1 MPRCGMSLAKRLLD
15 GAFAG
20 RYWARPMPQV
30 RLQKILAQ
38 AGVASRRAAEQLIV
52 DGRVRINGQVA
63 RVLGTRADPTRSK
76 IEVEGRGEVTAEPL
90 AYALLHKP
98 PFVISTVDDPEGRD
112 TVLDVLQRTRAE
124 GPRQFEGELPRLFP
138 VGRLDFDA
146 EGFILLT
153 NDGPLTHALLH
164 PKRHVPKTYT
174 VKVRGRPR
182 PEAIVALR
190 EGVNVY
196 DEPGAPGFR
205 SAPAEARVVRESP
218 ANTWIELTLF
228 EGRSHQVK
236 RMCAAIGHACLRLV
250 RTEFGGLE
258 LGSLPTGA
266 WRFLR
271 PTEVHTLQQ
280 WQRGRG

>member
-1 MPRCGMSLAKRLLD
+1 
-15 GAFAG
+15 
-20 RYWARPMPQV
+20 MPQV

-63 RVLGTRADPTRSK
+63 RVLGTRADPARAK
-76 IEVEGRGEVTAEPL
+76 VEVDGLGEVHAEPV
-90 AYALLHKP
+90 AYVMLHKP
-98 PFVISTVDDPEGRD
+98 PFVISTVRDPEGRD

-124 GPRQFEGELPRLFP
+124 GPKQFEGDFPRLFP

-146 EGFILLT
+146 EGFVLLT
-153 NDGPLTHALLH
+153 NDGPLAHSLLH
-164 PKRHVPKTYT
+164 PKRHVPKTYI

-182 PEAIVALR
+182 PEAMNALR
-190 EGVNVY
+190 QGVNVY
-196 DEPGAPGFR
+196 DEDGSLAFR
-205 SAPAEARVVRESP
+205 SAPAEARLVRESP

-236 RMCAAIGHACLRLV
+236 RMCAAVGHMCLRLV